1 MTIKVNDSNI
11 YNKNFGLLVK
21 QEAFF
26 FTMNVTTEKIE
37 NHKVV
42 LTIEVPAEE
51 LDKGIKAACKSLANR
66 VNIPG
71 FRKGKAPRRIL
82 EMNIGKEAILD
93 EAFDRVAQ
101 KAFDEAL
108 KQENLDPVDRPQVD
122 IVTLEE
128 GKDVVFKATITPVPE
143 VTLGEY
149 KGLKV
154 AKDAVEVK
162 DEQVEEQVKNILNH
176 HAKMVDAEEGAT
188 VANDDFITLD
198 FKGEVDGVAFAGGEG
213 KDYPLQIGSHSFID
227 TFEDQLVG
235 LKVGEEKDVN
245 VTFPEEYHAK
255 DLAGKA
261 AVFHCK
267 INSIKHKEMPELTD
281 EFVKA
286 STSYESI
293 EDMKAKL
300 RENIEKNAQREADTK
315 RRNEILKQATDNI
328 TVDIPEVMVENR
340 VSNMIQELSV
350 NLENQGMNLDAYL
363 KYANMDMAK
372 LREQYKES
380 AAIAVKTDLMLDA
393 VAKAEDI
400 KVENADINAEIALL
414 AATYGTTPQ
423 EVSKIIKKNHSIGNL
438 VATVLHKKAAN
449 FIIDS
454 AVEA

>member
-1 MTIKVNDSNI
+1 
-11 YNKNFGLLVK
+11 
-21 QEAFF
+21 
-26 FTMNVTTEKIE
+26 MNVTTEKIE

-82 EMNIGKEAILD
+82 EMNIGKETILD

>member
-1 MTIKVNDSNI
+1 
-11 YNKNFGLLVK
+11 
-21 QEAFF
+21 
-26 FTMNVTTEKIE
+26 MNVTTEKIE
-37 NHKVV
+37 NHMVV

>member
-1 MTIKVNDSNI
+1 
-11 YNKNFGLLVK
+11 
-21 QEAFF
+21 
-26 FTMNVTTEKIE
+26 MNVTTEKIE

-128 GKDVVFKATITPVPE
+128 GKNVVFKATITPVPE

-315 RRNEILKQATDNI
+315 RRNEILKQAADNI

>member
-1 MTIKVNDSNI
+1 
-11 YNKNFGLLVK
+11 
-21 QEAFF
+21 
-26 FTMNVTTEKIE
+26 MNVTTEKIE

-227 TFEDQLVG
+227 TFEAQLVG

-293 EDMKAKL
+293 EDMKTKL

>member
-1 MTIKVNDSNI
+1 
-11 YNKNFGLLVK
+11 
-21 QEAFF
+21 
-26 FTMNVTTEKIE
+26 MNVTTEKIE

-128 GKDVVFKATITPVPE
+128 GKDIVFKATITPVPE

-198 FKGEVDGVAFAGGEG
+198 FKGEVDGVAFAGGKG

>member
-1 MTIKVNDSNI
+1 
-11 YNKNFGLLVK
+11 
-21 QEAFF
+21 
-26 FTMNVTTEKIE
+26 MNVTTEKIE

-128 GKDVVFKATITPVPE
+128 GKNVVFKATITSVPE

>member
-1 MTIKVNDSNI
+1 
-11 YNKNFGLLVK
+11 
-21 QEAFF
+21 
-26 FTMNVTTEKIE
+26 MNVTTEKIE

-245 VTFPEEYHAK
+245 VIFPEEYHAK

-293 EDMKAKL
+293 EDMKTKL

>member
-1 MTIKVNDSNI
+1 
-11 YNKNFGLLVK
+11 
-21 QEAFF
+21 
-26 FTMNVTTEKIE
+26 MNVTTEKIE

-71 FRKGKAPRRIL
+71 FRKGHAPRRVL
-82 EMNIGKEAILD
+82 EMHIGKEAIMD

-101 KAFDEAL
+101 KAFDAAL

-128 GKDVVFKATITPVPE
+128 GKDVVFKATITPMPE

-154 AKDAVEVK
+154 AKDAVVVTDEQI
-162 DEQVEEQVKNILNH
+162 DEQVNNILNH
-176 HAKMVDAEEGAT
+176 HAKMIDAEEGAT

-198 FKGEVDGVAFAGGEG
+198 FKGEVDGVAFPGGEG

-227 TFEDQLVG
+227 NFEDQLIG
-235 LKVGEEKDVN
+235 LKAGEEKDVN

-267 INSIKHKEMPELTD
+267 VNSIKHKQLPELTD
-281 EFVKA
+281 EFVKE
-286 STSYESI
+286 STSYENI

-300 RENIEKNAQREADTK
+300 RENTEKRMEREADTK

-328 TVDIPEVMVENR
+328 TVDIPEVMIENR
-340 VSNMIQELSV
+340 VSNMINELAV

-363 KYANMDMAK
+363 KYANMDMDK

-423 EVSKIIKKNHSIGNL
+423 EVSKIIKKNGSIGNL

-449 FIIDS
+449 FVIDS

>member
-1 MTIKVNDSNI
+1 
-11 YNKNFGLLVK
+11 
-21 QEAFF
+21 
-26 FTMNVTTEKIE
+26 MNVTTEKIE

-71 FRKGKAPRRIL
+71 FRKGHAPRRVL
-82 EMNIGKEAILD
+82 EMHIGKEAIMD

-101 KAFDEAL
+101 KAFDAAL

-128 GKDVVFKATITPVPE
+128 GKDVVFKATITPMPE

-154 AKDAVEVK
+154 AKDAVVVTDEQI
-162 DEQVEEQVKNILNH
+162 DEQVNNILNH
-176 HAKMVDAEEGAT
+176 HAKMIDAEEGAT

-198 FKGEVDGVAFAGGEG
+198 FKGEVDGVAFPGGEG

-227 TFEDQLVG
+227 NFEDQLIG
-235 LKVGEEKDVN
+235 LKAGEEKDVN

-267 INSIKHKEMPELTD
+267 VNSIKHKQLPELTD
-281 EFVKA
+281 EFVKE
-286 STSYESI
+286 STSYENI

-300 RENIEKNAQREADTK
+300 RENTEKRMEREADTK

-328 TVDIPEVMVENR
+328 TVDIPEVMIENR
-340 VSNMIQELSV
+340 VSNMINELAV

-363 KYANMDMAK
+363 KYTNMDMDK
-372 LREQYKES
+372 LRAQYKES

-423 EVSKIIKKNHSIGNL
+423 EVSKIIKKNGSIGNL
-438 VATVLHKKAAN
+438 VATVLHKKAAG
-449 FIIDS
+449 FVIDS

>member
-1 MTIKVNDSNI
+1 
-11 YNKNFGLLVK
+11 
-21 QEAFF
+21 
-26 FTMNVTTEKIE
+26 MNVTTEKIE

-176 HAKMVDAEEGAT
+176 HAKMVDAEESAT

-286 STSYESI
+286 STSHESI

>member
-1 MTIKVNDSNI
+1 
-11 YNKNFGLLVK
+11 
-21 QEAFF
+21 
-26 FTMNVTTEKIE
+26 MNVTTEKIE

-93 EAFDRVAQ
+93 EAFERVAQ
-101 KAFDEAL
+101 KAFEEAL

-122 IVTLEE
+122 DVTLEE

-198 FKGEVDGVAFAGGEG
+198 FKGEVDGVAFAGGKG

>member
-1 MTIKVNDSNI
+1 
-11 YNKNFGLLVK
+11 
-21 QEAFF
+21 
-26 FTMNVTTEKIE
+26 MNVTTEKIE

-101 KAFDEAL
+101 KAFEEAL

-122 IVTLEE
+122 VVTLEE

-198 FKGEVDGVAFAGGEG
+198 FKGEVDGVAFAGGKG

>member
-1 MTIKVNDSNI
+1 
-11 YNKNFGLLVK
+11 
-21 QEAFF
+21 
-26 FTMNVTTEKIE
+26 MNVTTEKIE

-438 VATVLHKKAAN
+438 VATVLHKEAAN

>member
-1 MTIKVNDSNI
+1 
-11 YNKNFGLLVK
+11 
-21 QEAFF
+21 
-26 FTMNVTTEKIE
+26 MNVTTEKIE

-350 NLENQGMNLDAYL
+350 NLENQGMNLDAFL

-372 LREQYKES
+372 LREHYKES

>member
-1 MTIKVNDSNI
+1 
-11 YNKNFGLLVK
+11 
-21 QEAFF
+21 
-26 FTMNVTTEKIE
+26 MNVTTEKIE

-198 FKGEVDGVAFAGGEG
+198 FKGEVDGVAFPGGEG

-281 EFVKA
+281 EFVKET
-286 STSYESI
+286 TSYENI

>member
-1 MTIKVNDSNI
+1 
-11 YNKNFGLLVK
+11 
-21 QEAFF
+21 
-26 FTMNVTTEKIE
+26 MNVTTEKIE

-235 LKVGEEKDVN
+235 LKVGEGKDVN

>member
-1 MTIKVNDSNI
+1 
-11 YNKNFGLLVK
+11 
-21 QEAFF
+21 
-26 FTMNVTTEKIE
+26 MNVTTEKIE

-128 GKDVVFKATITPVPE
+128 GKNVVFKATITPVPE

-293 EDMKAKL
+293 EDMKVKL

>member
-1 MTIKVNDSNI
+1 
-11 YNKNFGLLVK
+11 
-21 QEAFF
+21 
-26 FTMNVTTEKIE
+26 MNVTTEKIE

-315 RRNEILKQATDNI
+315 RRNEILNLATENI
-328 TVDIPEVMVENR
+328 TVDIPEVLVENR

>member
-1 MTIKVNDSNI
+1 
-11 YNKNFGLLVK
+11 
-21 QEAFF
+21 
-26 FTMNVTTEKIE
+26 MNVTTEKIE
-37 NHKVV
+37 NRKVV

-128 GKDVVFKATITPVPE
+128 GKNVVFKATITPVPE

-380 AAIAVKTDLMLDA
+380 ATIAVKTDLMLDA

>member
-1 MTIKVNDSNI
+1 
-11 YNKNFGLLVK
+11 
-21 QEAFF
+21 
-26 FTMNVTTEKIE
+26 MNVTTEKIE

-188 VANDDFITLD
+188 VANDDFISLD

>member
-1 MTIKVNDSNI
+1 
-11 YNKNFGLLVK
+11 
-21 QEAFF
+21 
-26 FTMNVTTEKIE
+26 MNVTTEKIE

-51 LDKGIKAACKSLANR
+51 LDKPIKAACKSLANR

>member
-1 MTIKVNDSNI
+1 
-11 YNKNFGLLVK
+11 
-21 QEAFF
+21 
-26 FTMNVTTEKIE
+26 
-37 NHKVV
+37 
-42 LTIEVPAEE
+42 
-51 LDKGIKAACKSLANR
+51 
-66 VNIPG
+66 
-71 FRKGKAPRRIL
+71 
-82 EMNIGKEAILD
+82 MNIGKEAILD

-176 HAKMVDAEEGAT
+176 HAKMVDVEEGAT

>member
-1 MTIKVNDSNI
+1 
-11 YNKNFGLLVK
+11 
-21 QEAFF
+21 
-26 FTMNVTTEKIE
+26 MNVTTEKIE

-128 GKDVVFKATITPVPE
+128 GKDVVFKATITLVPE

>member
-1 MTIKVNDSNI
+1 
-11 YNKNFGLLVK
+11 
-21 QEAFF
+21 
-26 FTMNVTTEKIE
+26 MNVTTEKIE

-176 HAKMVDAEEGAT
+176 HAKMVDAEKGAT

>member
-1 MTIKVNDSNI
+1 
-11 YNKNFGLLVK
+11 
-21 QEAFF
+21 
-26 FTMNVTTEKIE
+26 MNVTTEKIE

-128 GKDVVFKATITPVPE
+128 GKNVVFKATITPVPE

-198 FKGEVDGVAFAGGEG
+198 FKGEVDGIAFAGGEG

>member
-1 MTIKVNDSNI
+1 
-11 YNKNFGLLVK
+11 
-21 QEAFF
+21 
-26 FTMNVTTEKIE
+26 MNVTTEKIE

-176 HAKMVDAEEGAT
+176 HAKMVDAKEGAT

>member
-1 MTIKVNDSNI
+1 
-11 YNKNFGLLVK
+11 
-21 QEAFF
+21 
-26 FTMNVTTEKIE
+26 MNVTTEKIE

-93 EAFDRVAQ
+93 EAFERVAQ
-101 KAFDEAL
+101 KAFEEAL

-122 IVTLEE
+122 AVTLEE

>member
-1 MTIKVNDSNI
+1 
-11 YNKNFGLLVK
+11 
-21 QEAFF
+21 
-26 FTMNVTTEKIE
+26 MNVTTEKIE

-198 FKGEVDGVAFAGGEG
+198 FKGEVGGVAFAGGEG

>member
-1 MTIKVNDSNI
+1 
-11 YNKNFGLLVK
+11 
-21 QEAFF
+21 
-26 FTMNVTTEKIE
+26 MNVTTEKIE

-245 VTFPEEYHAK
+245 VIFPEEYHAK

-293 EDMKAKL
+293 EDMKTKL

-414 AATYGTTPQ
+414 AATYDTTPQ

>member
-1 MTIKVNDSNI
+1 
-11 YNKNFGLLVK
+11 
-21 QEAFF
+21 
-26 FTMNVTTEKIE
+26 MNVTTEKIE

-363 KYANMDMAK
+363 KYANMDMVK

>member
-1 MTIKVNDSNI
+1 
-11 YNKNFGLLVK
+11 
-21 QEAFF
+21 
-26 FTMNVTTEKIE
+26 MNVTTEKIE

-128 GKDVVFKATITPVPE
+128 GKNVVFKATITPVPE

-300 RENIEKNAQREADTK
+300 RENIEKNTQREADTK

>member
-1 MTIKVNDSNI
+1 
-11 YNKNFGLLVK
+11 
-21 QEAFF
+21 
-26 FTMNVTTEKIE
+26 MNVTTEKIE

-328 TVDIPEVMVENR
+328 TVDIPDVMVENR

>member
-1 MTIKVNDSNI
+1 
-11 YNKNFGLLVK
+11 
-21 QEAFF
+21 
-26 FTMNVTTEKIE
+26 MNVTTEKIE

-82 EMNIGKEAILD
+82 EMNIGKDAILD

>member
-1 MTIKVNDSNI
+1 MIKV
-11 YNKNFGLLVK
+11 L
-21 QEAFF
+21 
-26 FTMNVTTEKIE
+26 
-37 NHKVV
+37 
-42 LTIEVPAEE
+42 
-51 LDKGIKAACKSLANR
+51 NR

>member
-1 MTIKVNDSNI
+1 
-11 YNKNFGLLVK
+11 
-21 QEAFF
+21 
-26 FTMNVTTEKIE
+26 MNVTTEKIE

-128 GKDVVFKATITPVPE
+128 GKNVVFKATITPVPE

-300 RENIEKNAQREADTK
+300 RENIEKNAQRETDTK

>member
-1 MTIKVNDSNI
+1 
-11 YNKNFGLLVK
+11 
-21 QEAFF
+21 
-26 FTMNVTTEKIE
+26 MNVTTEKIE

-42 LTIEVPAEE
+42 LTIEVPDEE

-128 GKDVVFKATITPVPE
+128 GKNVVFKATITPVPE

-162 DEQVEEQVKNILNH
+162 DEQVEEKVKNILNH

>member
-1 MTIKVNDSNI
+1 MIKVL
-11 YNKNFGLLVK
+11 KL
-21 QEAFF
+21 
-26 FTMNVTTEKIE
+26 
-37 NHKVV
+37 
-42 LTIEVPAEE
+42 
-51 LDKGIKAACKSLANR
+51 LANR

>member
-1 MTIKVNDSNI
+1 
-11 YNKNFGLLVK
+11 
-21 QEAFF
+21 
-26 FTMNVTTEKIE
+26 MNVTTEKIE

-198 FKGEVDGVAFAGGEG
+198 FKGEVDGVAFVGGEG

-423 EVSKIIKKNHSIGNL
+423 EVSKIIKEYHSIGNL